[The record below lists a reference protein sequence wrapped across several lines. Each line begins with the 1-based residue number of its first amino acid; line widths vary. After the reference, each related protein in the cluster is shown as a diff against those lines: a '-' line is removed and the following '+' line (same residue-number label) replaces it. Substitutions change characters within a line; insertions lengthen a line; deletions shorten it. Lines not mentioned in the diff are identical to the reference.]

1 MLKSISLRFHAPRP
15 TSWLVV
21 LLLVMAFAA
30 LPAVAQDRRSHV
42 ISVLKDQA
50 VAIGTI
56 TSVLTAPDTFE
67 ALRELPLDWVFIDM
81 EHGPFDPKAVRSTVE
96 SFRTPYHTIPVT
108 PIFRIPANC
117 SEVSSTNGCSDR
129 C

>member
-1 MLKSISLRFHAPRP
+1 MYRLGLVRLSAGPERRLGVGPPTLKRQPYEQRTHDWQDSDGDTEGRARSMLKSISLRFHAPRP

-56 TSVLTAPDTFE
+56 TWF
-67 ALRELPLDWVFIDM
+67 
-81 EHGPFDPKAVRSTVE
+81 
-96 SFRTPYHTIPVT
+96 
-108 PIFRIPANC
+108 
-117 SEVSSTNGCSDR
+117 
-129 C
+129 

>member
-1 MLKSISLRFHAPRP
+1 M
-15 TSWLVV
+15 
-21 LLLVMAFAA
+21 
-30 LPAVAQDRRSHV
+30 
-42 ISVLKDQA
+42 
-50 VAIGTI
+50 
-56 TSVLTAPDTFE
+56 VLTAPDTFE